1 MLRVRDIQLKGAQ
14 LPDFLTVFF
23 VADIIFLIIVVL
35 FIWSD
40 TNMPVPKVLR
50 RRKPPD

>member
-1 MLRVRDIQLKGAQ
+1 M
-14 LPDFLTVFF
+14 PDFLTVFF
-23 VADIIFLIIVVL
+23 VADIIFLIVVVL

-40 TNMPVPKVLR
+40 TSMSVPKVLK